1 MSKIK
6 WIAAAIEELL
16 SLPIAE
22 AAISVTVKKL
32 NSLINSAKKLDASP
46 ADIKKLEDIRK
57 IKSSGKPLPK
67 KPARVTELPRV
78 PRPVLDIGSGDFLF
92 DGKTGSAAIT
102 AFRKNPIKRKDFVAD
117 LKRQAVDE
125 DFSDAELREVIK
137 RGKEYWQKLSAGKTP
152 YTATT
157 KRFKETKKPTE
168 EAKAAATTAALKSFN
183 KIAREDIVGL
193 LKQRGKPKLSGDDK
207 MREAGR
213 WPRFS
218 SAVDISK
225 MKSLE
230 EYTNSILKFAKD
242 KYEGIGTRLPPQV
255 SDNLRNRAA
264 IAWAERTKVKPTKSP
279 KPRKPYGYEDEP
291 FKKGGS
297 VKRPSMQK
305 GGAYK
310 GKKHNYSAGG
320 KVNELKNFKKR
331 KV

>member
-1 MSKIK
+1 MGKIK
-6 WIAAAIEELL
+6 WIEEGIKELL

-46 ADIKKLEDIRK
+46 ADIKKLEKIRK

-78 PRPVLDIGSGDFLF
+78 SGDIGYGDFLF

-102 AFRKNPIKRKDFVAD
+102 AFRKNPMKRKDFMGE
-117 LKRQAVDE
+117 LKRQAIDE
-125 DFSDAELREVIK
+125 DLSDSQLREVIK
-137 RGKEYWQKLSAGKTP
+137 RGREYWQKLSVGKTP

-207 MREAGR
+207 MREARR
-213 WPRFS
+213 WPGFS

-242 KYEGIGTRLPPQV
+242 KYKGIGTGLPPQV

-264 IAWAERTKVKPTKSP
+264 IAWAERTKVKPSKPP

-297 VKRPSMQK
+297 VKKPTMQK